1 METNLAT
8 NGVFGVC
15 LLFFCGLMLLEQ
27 YYTSQFL
34 GGGCCDF
41 FFPWCRQRGDN
52 SLTSLGANGV
62 KGTSS
67 LILLH

>member
-41 FFPWCRQRGDN
+41 F
-52 SLTSLGANGV
+52 SLGAG
-62 KGTSS
+62 KEGTTG
-67 LILLH
+67 

>member
-41 FFPWCRQRGDN
+41 FF
-52 SLTSLGANGV
+52 LGAG
-62 KGTSS
+62 KEGTTG
-67 LILLH
+67 